1 MGSVVSPPVLKI
13 TTKVFAL
20 LVSMVNYSPS
30 SSVMFIN
37 LPKNYSIGGFNL
49 VLELWDTLGGGGVDS
64 YEKLV
69 KTVKQYL

>member
-1 MGSVVSPPVLKI
+1 
-13 TTKVFAL
+13 
-20 LVSMVNYSPS
+20 
-30 SSVMFIN
+30 MFIN